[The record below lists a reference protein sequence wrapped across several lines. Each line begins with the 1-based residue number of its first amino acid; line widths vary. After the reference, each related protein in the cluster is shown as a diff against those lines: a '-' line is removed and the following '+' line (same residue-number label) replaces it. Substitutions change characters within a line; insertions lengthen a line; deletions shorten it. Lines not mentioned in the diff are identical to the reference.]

1 LDKRI
6 ESIVT
11 LYCVASAEQVALAVL
26 GNVMLRPR
34 MAQSEDGEVV
44 LFVPVVML
52 EGFTIGG
59 FDAEG
64 GDETLN
70 ELKALPHCCTALDK
84 TSARGMK

>member
-1 LDKRI
+1 MDERI

-11 LYCVASAEQVALAVL
+11 LFCVASAEHVVLAVL

-34 MAQSEDGEVV
+34 MAQSEDGEMV

-64 GDETLN
+64 GDETLYK
-70 ELKALPHCCTALDK
+70 LKALPHSCTALDK
-84 TSARGMK
+84 TSARGVK